1 MKIQSS
7 QKRLIWD
14 SLAHFVTDQHVINKG
29 KSAIPPLSLMVL
41 MSCLLHVTTQSSS
54 SEIFCLDD
62 TGSSLFAFPSRI
74 NLKPD
79 IYAAPKM
86 AHKNGS
92 KKAITTLDLSK
103 ASGPLIVLL
112 CRIMNVNFHNTC
124 SLIFSIQVE
133 RNLILLIAGKLDLW
147 SACLKIL
154 GRVQWLNTTTPK
166 FLFLLLVKFEKL
178 IDNKLVLA
186 I

>member
-1 MKIQSS
+1 
-7 QKRLIWD
+7 
-14 SLAHFVTDQHVINKG
+14 
-29 KSAIPPLSLMVL
+29 
-41 MSCLLHVTTQSSS
+41 MSCLLLVTTQSSS
-54 SEIFCLDD
+54 SEIFYLDD
-62 TGSSLFAFPSRI
+62 TSSSLFAFPSRI

-79 IYAAPKM
+79 IYAAPKT

-92 KKAITTLDLSK
+92 KKAITTLDLLSK

-124 SLIFSIQVE
+124 SLIFSIQVQ

-147 SACLKIL
+147 YACLKIL
-154 GRVQWLNTTTPK
+154 GRVQWLKTTTPK

>member
-7 QKRLIWD
+7 QKLLIWD
-14 SLAHFVTDQHVINKG
+14 SLAHFVTDQHVTNKG

-41 MSCLLHVTTQSSS
+41 MSQLLHVTTQSSS
-54 SEIFCLDD
+54 ENFCLDD

-86 AHKNGS
+86 APKNGS

-124 SLIFSIQVE
+124 SLIFSIQVQK
-133 RNLILLIAGKLDLW
+133 NLILLIAGKLDLW
-147 SACLKIL
+147 SSCLKIL
-154 GRVQWLNTTTPK
+154 GRVQWPKTTTPK
-166 FLFLLLVKFEKL
+166 FLFYYQ
-178 IDNKLVLA
+178 
-186 I
+186 

>member
-29 KSAIPPLSLMVL
+29 KSAIPCLSLMVL
-41 MSCLLHVTTQSSS
+41 MSCLLLVTTQSSS
-54 SEIFCLDD
+54 SEIFYLDD

-147 SACLKIL
+147 SACLA
-154 GRVQWLNTTTPK
+154 TFTY
-166 FLFLLLVKFEKL
+166 
-178 IDNKLVLA
+178 
-186 I
+186 